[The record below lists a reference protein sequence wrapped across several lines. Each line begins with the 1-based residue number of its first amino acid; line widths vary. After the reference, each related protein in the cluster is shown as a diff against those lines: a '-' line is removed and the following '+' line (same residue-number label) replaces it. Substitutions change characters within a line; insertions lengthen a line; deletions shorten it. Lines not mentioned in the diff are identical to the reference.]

1 MFDYQTTG
9 RRRRR
14 NRVSDYNM
22 FQTISNGDRFFRKAG
37 TDMERKSEIVS
48 FSVQWTLKVDG
59 RRVQFVL
66 CASQN
71 NWNLFLL
78 LFLTQWEPVSVWE
91 RKLLS
96 IYSQRTGTQLRLL
109 MWIYLFFLFKNKRSC
124 CFVPRRSFIYF
135 SSFFFF
141 SNSWKHL
148 ISQLIFRFKLP
159 GPRRLRCPAGS
170 VQSDTPII
178 TKEKN
183 KKKVLS

>member
-1 MFDYQTTG
+1 MFDYQTSG
-9 RRRRR
+9 RRR

-135 SSFFFF
+135 SSFSFSLTLGNTSFPSSFFA
-141 SNSWKHL
+141 SNYRGLVASGAPQEAC
-148 ISQLIFRFKLP
+148 SQT
-159 GPRRLRCPAGS
+159 RL
-170 VQSDTPII
+170 
-178 TKEKN
+178 
-183 KKKVLS
+183 